1 MRLTLTKKEIEDLAY
16 ILYEVE
22 SHKEYGKRAVELV
35 KRLSYEEEKYLN
47 SITTKKRAATKAANN
62 AKNNRSRRLIKKA
75 IDSLKIDD
83 KKVTL
88 YSISKAANISY
99 NTAKRHS
106 DYISEIIKPT
116 LNV

>member
-22 SHKEYGKRAVELV
+22 SHKEYGERAVELV

-47 SITTKKRAATKAANN
+47 SITTKKRAATKAANK
-62 AKNNRSRRLIKKA
+62 AKNSRSRRLIKKA
-75 IDSLKIDD
+75 IDSLNANNKNI
-83 KKVTL
+83 TL
-88 YSISKAANISY
+88 YSIAKAANISY
-99 NTAKRHS
+99 NTAKRHYE
-106 DYISEIIKPT
+106 YICELSKPI